1 MSAFVVI
8 GGQWGDEGKGRIT
21 DLLAE
26 DADIVARYSGGD
38 NAGHTVTV
46 GAQLFKL
53 HLLPS
58 GIVQPRTVSV
68 LGNGMVINPARLLVE
83 MEELAKHG
91 IDMSPTRIKISAA
104 AHLITPAHIALDR
117 AEEAARAEGK
127 IGTTGRG
134 IGPAYTAKISRHGLR
149 AELLLD
155 PEKLGEAVRE
165 HIRQTNTYLQ
175 KIYGAPQSGERERNS
190 SSDALR
196 ASPAQA
202 KLGPVP
208 VLDAGAVAA
217 EYAAHAQRLAPYITD
232 TSLYL
237 HQQLQ
242 AGARV
247 IAEGAQ
253 GTLLDVDHG
262 TYPFVTSSSPA
273 AGGVFSGLGVGP
285 KWVGRILGVT
295 KAFQTRVGE
304 GPFPTEAFGAEAER
318 LRGTGSNP
326 WDEFGTTTGRPR
338 RCGWLDLVLLRYAIR
353 VNGLTELALTKM
365 DVLSGLKTVKLCTA
379 YTSGGQTHTE
389 LPFGPAD
396 LSPFTAVYEELPGWE
411 EDVTGVRTLEALP
424 ANARHYIRRIEEL
437 TGVPVTLVSVGP
449 EREQI
454 VFVK

>member
-1 MSAFVVI
+1 MPLDILVGA
-8 GGQWGDEGKGRIT
+8 QWGDEGKGRIT

-26 DADIVARYSGGD
+26 NAHIVARYSGGD

-46 GAQLFKL
+46 GQQRYKL

-58 GIVQPRTVSV
+58 GILQPHVVSV
-68 LGNGMVINPARLLVE
+68 LGNGMVINPARLIA
-83 MEELAKHG
+83 ELEQLAAS
-91 IDMSPTRIKISAA
+91 DVDVSPARIKVSAA

-117 AEEAARAEGK
+117 AEEAARSGGK

-134 IGPAYTAKISRHGLR
+134 IGPAYTGKVARHGLR
-149 AELLLD
+149 AELLLR
-155 PEKLGEAVRE
+155 PEELGDRVAE
-165 HIRQTNTYLQ
+165 HIRQTNRYLD
-175 KIYGAPQSGERERNS
+175 KLYGQ
-190 SSDALR
+190 
-196 ASPAQA
+196 PA
-202 KLGPVP
+202 
-208 VLDAGAVAA
+208 LDAVAI
-217 EYAAHAQRLAPYITD
+217 AADFAAYAQRLAPYVTD

-237 HQQLQ
+237 HQELR

-262 TYPFVTSSSPA
+262 TYPYVTSSSPA
-273 AGGVFSGLGVGP
+273 AGGVFNGLGVGP
-285 KWVGRILGVT
+285 RFVGRVLGVT

-353 VNGLTELALTKM
+353 VNGLTELALTKL
-365 DVLSGLKTVKLCTA
+365 DVLSGLATIRLCVA
-379 YTSGGQTHTE
+379 YTANETRYEE
-389 LPFGPAD
+389 LPLGPAD
-396 LSPFTAVYEELPGWE
+396 LSPFTAEYEILPGWDA
-411 EDVTGVRTLEALP
+411 DVTGARRLSDLP
-424 ANARHYIRRIEEL
+424 AAARNYIRRIEEL

-449 EREQI
+449 ERSQI
-454 VFVK
+454 IFV